1 MEKLQTLYD
10 MEAPLVG
17 EGGCEALCLCAELH
31 VLAEGA
37 VKSRQVHA
45 WFLRKRYPLTGGEA
59 VDEPTNQQT
68 DSVDGKCCLGSP
80 GQSRSQH
87 VPMLTKQ
94 SLLIVAVKVSKYFL
108 GNGRV
113 EGVFAISSAL
123 KGRIDVIMVFFADRC
138 YRMSP

>member
-1 MEKLQTLYD
+1 
-10 MEAPLVG
+10 
-17 EGGCEALCLCAELH
+17 
-31 VLAEGA
+31 
-37 VKSRQVHA
+37 
-45 WFLRKRYPLTGGEA
+45 
-59 VDEPTNQQT
+59 
-68 DSVDGKCCLGSP
+68 
-80 GQSRSQH
+80 
-87 VPMLTKQ
+87 MLTKQ